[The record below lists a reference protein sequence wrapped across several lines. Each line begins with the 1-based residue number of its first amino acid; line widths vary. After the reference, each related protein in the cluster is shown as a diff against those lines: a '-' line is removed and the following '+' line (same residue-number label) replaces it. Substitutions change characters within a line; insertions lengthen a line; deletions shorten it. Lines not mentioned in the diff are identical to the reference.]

1 MTILIFSSLLAVV
14 SFFIA
19 VKNMDSRYRALYA
32 VIITAWMFFL
42 LFFHMDAMVRALA
55 SNPPAKDASVNQFI
69 GGILAYRQSLNEFRY
84 SVMIVFLAAAL
95 LAIVPCNPK
104 KP

>member
-1 MTILIFSSLLAVV
+1 MTIIIFSSLLAVM

-32 VIITAWMFFL
+32 VIIGAWMFFL
-42 LFFHMDAMVRALA
+42 LFFHMDSMVRALA
-55 SNPPAKDASVNQFI
+55 LNPPVENPSVNQFI

-95 LAIVPCNPK
+95 LVIVPYSPK